1 MKFLFKIFF
10 IITALLASLHA
21 QPAQNFETAL
31 KMSAAEKK
39 PIMLTIVTTYC
50 PWCHKLK
57 TETFKS
63 PLIEST
69 INDKFITLILNKD
82 SDTIPQG
89 LNAKIVPTTYFLN
102 SKGEKFSQP
111 AIGFFEAKDFN
122 DFLTEALKKYK
133 N

>member
-1 MKFLFKIFF
+1 MAFILKSFIMINIFLATMF
-10 IITALLASLHA
+10 AA
-21 QPAQNFETAL
+21 QAQNYESAL
-31 KMSAAEKK
+31 KMSVAEKK
-39 PIMLTIVTTYC
+39 PIMLTIITTYC

>member
-1 MKFLFKIFF
+1 MNFLFKILL
-10 IITALLASLHA
+10 ITAFGAAYLFA

-31 KMSAAEKK
+31 KMSANEKK

-50 PWCHKLK
+50 PWCHKLR
-57 TETFKS
+57 TETFKN
-63 PLIEST
+63 PLIENT
-69 INDKFITLILNKD
+69 INDKFITLVLNKD